1 MSAKAAKE
9 PAPPPVPA
17 LVVNQWLDDWEAVK
31 FDEKEWRRKP
41 QPIFYL
47 FNLSASVLQRLSG
60 VYRRKADKPR
70 AQDLAIQRRLNVE
83 RAQEISRFVIGGF
96 PWSAVNVRQRE
107 SGRFRNLRM
116 PGWLPTA
123 IIANILPAGSVRD
136 DAKISKSDLISVTR
150 NDGETATIT
159 LPSGV
164 KDDNWHPAVRPLEI
178 IDGQHRLLAFD
189 YIEEL
194 HGNLR
199 LPVVAFY
206 NLDRAWQA
214 YLFYTINIKPKR
226 INQSLAFDLYPLLR
240 TQDWLEEFEGPSVYR
255 ETRAQEITEALW
267 RHPDSPWCGRINMLG
282 EPKSSTITQAA
293 FIRSLL
299 ATYVKRFESPKIG
312 GLFGAELASTRE
324 PLPWARMQQIGFLI
338 AVWQRVESAA
348 RECTEPWA
356 KDLRRLAEETEDYT
370 IAGEPA
376 FESPYSLL
384 SSDQGVRGVLYATND
399 LIYLRCDDLGLR
411 KWVPDEIPSGSDDER
426 ISAIIPSLPSKA
438 ASYVMQL
445 ATELMRFEWRTSR
458 TPGLPEE
465 ARLRQAAYRG
475 SGGYKELRRQLL
487 FALEKSKNK
496 TVAQPAAEALDSL
509 GYRN

>member
-1 MSAKAAKE
+1 MSAKAAKQ
-9 PAPPPVPA
+9 PAPPSVPA
-17 LVVNQWLDDWEAVK
+17 LVVKQWLDDWELVD

-47 FNLSASVLQRLSG
+47 FNLSASLLRRLSG
-60 VYRRKADKPR
+60 VYRRTADRPR
-70 AQDLAIQRRLNVE
+70 AQDLAIQRRLETE
-83 RAQEISRFVIGGF
+83 RAEEISRFVTSGF
-96 PWSAVNVRQRE
+96 PWSAASARQRE
-107 SGRFRNLRM
+107 SGRLRNLRM

-123 IIANILPAGSVRD
+123 IIANILPAGSIRD
-136 DAKISKSDLISVTR
+136 DAKISKSDLISVDQ
-150 NDGETATIT
+150 NDAETATIT

-164 KDDNWHPAVRPLEI
+164 ERDDWDPAVRPLEI

-189 YIEEL
+189 YIDEL
-194 HGNLR
+194 QGDLR

-240 TQDWLEEFEGPSVYR
+240 TQDWLEGFEGHSIYR

-267 RHPDSPWCGRINMLG
+267 RHPDSPWRGRINMLG
-282 EPKSSTITQAA
+282 EPRTSTITQAA

-324 PLPWARMQQIGFLI
+324 TLPWSRMQQIGFLI

-356 KDLRRLAEETEDYT
+356 KDLRRLAEETEDDT
-370 IAGEPA
+370 IGGEPA

-399 LIYLRCDDLGLR
+399 LIYLRCEDLGLR
-411 KWVPDEIPSGSDDER
+411 KWVLEEIPSGSDD
-426 ISAIIPSLPSKA
+426 
-438 ASYVMQL
+438 
-445 ATELMRFEWRTSR
+445 
-458 TPGLPEE
+458 
-465 ARLRQAAYRG
+465 
-475 SGGYKELRRQLL
+475 
-487 FALEKSKNK
+487 
-496 TVAQPAAEALDSL
+496 
-509 GYRN
+509 